1 MDKLVKKKLIKE
13 KKKKSYY
20 GKRVT
25 PMLLLYGL
33 SIVVLGA
40 IVMIVSFSVPF
51 EKAELAATISG
62 IIAIA
67 LFLAI
72 SLSVGFIFTPLLK
85 KKQARLDF
93 ARCDFTPYISC
104 DESEIFTC
112 EYHMCRYT
120 MDASP
125 FDEETCLNFK
135 NDKEAKEYISQHFA
149 QALISTCLFEN
160 GTEISPFF
168 ISYYAEGED
177 GISVKIDKKTDGET
191 TTLDIYE
198 IHTAEFTEEG
208 LKLGEKVIP
217 YSSLEADVM
226 TGFKDYYTAVRVVIS
241 ILSDPPQYEGH
252 TVITTGYLSFEISS
266 RIAEV
271 IKRFNIK
278 VSNKPVL
285 DYVLNNPL
293 RAFEQTALQLG
304 LRKLK

>member
-1 MDKLVKKKLIKE
+1 MKKLIKE
-13 KKKKSYY
+13 KKKKSYCA
-20 GKRVT
+20 KWAN

-33 SIVVLGA
+33 SLVVLGA
-40 IVMIVSFSVPF
+40 IVMIVTLSVPF
-51 EKAELAATISG
+51 DKAELAATISG

-72 SLSVGFIFTPLLK
+72 SLLINFIFTPLLK

-93 ARCDFTPYISC
+93 ERCDFTPYISC
-104 DESEIFTC
+104 NEREIFNC

-125 FDEETCLNFK
+125 FDEDTSLNFK
-135 NDKEAKEYISQHFA
+135 NDTEAKEYISQHFA
-149 QALISTCLFEN
+149 QTLINTYLFEN
-160 GTEISPFF
+160 GMEKSPFF
-168 ISYYAEGED
+168 IGYYLDGED
-177 GISVKIDKKTDGET
+177 GISVRIEKKTDGEI

-198 IHTAEFTEEG
+198 IHTAEFREEG

-217 YSSLEADVM
+217 YSQLEADVA
-226 TGFKDYYTAVRVVIS
+226 TGFDKSTDFFVAIRLI
-241 ILSDPPQYEGH
+241 INFEG
-252 TVITTGYLSFEISS
+252 GYLSLQFSS

-278 VSNKPVL
+278 IL
-285 DYVLNNPL
+285 HREAFDYVLNNPL

-304 LRKLK
+304 LKKLK

>member
-1 MDKLVKKKLIKE
+1 MKKLIKE
-13 KKKKSYY
+13 KKKKTYY
-20 GKRVT
+20 AKMVT
-25 PMLLLYGL
+25 PILLLYGL

-40 IVMIVSFSVPF
+40 IVMIVTLPVPF
-51 EKAELAATISG
+51 DKAEHAATISG

-67 LFLAI
+67 LFVAI
-72 SLSVGFIFTPLLK
+72 SLLINFIFTPLLK

-104 DESEIFTC
+104 NESEIFTC

-149 QALISTCLFEN
+149 QELQSTYLFEN
-160 GTEISPFF
+160 GIEKSPFF
-168 ISYYAEGED
+168 IGYYFEADD
-177 GISVKIDKKTDGET
+177 GIAVRIEKKTDGEI

-217 YSSLEADVM
+217 YDQLGADVA
-226 TGFKDYYTAVRVVIS
+226 TGFDKTTDFFVTIRLLIG
-241 ILSDPPQYEGH
+241 LEG
-252 TVITTGYLSFEISS
+252 GYLSFQFSS

-271 IKRFNIK
+271 VKRFNI
-278 VSNKPVL
+278 NVL
-285 DYVLNNPL
+285 HKEAFDYILNNPL

-304 LRKLK
+304 LKKLK

>member
-1 MDKLVKKKLIKE
+1 
-13 KKKKSYY
+13 
-20 GKRVT
+20 
-25 PMLLLYGL
+25 MLLLYGL
-33 SIVVLGA
+33 SIVVLCA
-40 IVMIVSFSVPF
+40 IVMIVTFSVPF
-51 EKAELAATISG
+51 DKVELGATISG

-72 SLSVGFIFTPLLK
+72 SLLVVFIFTPLLK
-85 KKQARLDF
+85 KKQARKDF

-125 FDEETCLNFK
+125 FDEDTILNFK
-135 NDKEAKEYISQHFA
+135 NDTEAREYISQHFA
-149 QALISTCLFEN
+149 QPLISTYLFEN
-160 GTEISPFF
+160 GMEKSPFF
-168 ISYYAEGED
+168 IGHYFKDED
-177 GISVKIDKKTDGET
+177 GISVRIDKKTDGDI

-198 IHTAEFTEEG
+198 IHTAEFTKEG

-217 YSSLEADVM
+217 YNLLEAEVA
-226 TGFKDYYTAVRVVIS
+226 TGFDKTTDFFVAIRLI
-241 ILSDPPQYEGH
+241 IGFEG
-252 TVITTGYLSFEISS
+252 GYLSFQFST
-266 RIAEV
+266 RIAEI
-271 IKRFNIK
+271 IKRFDIK
-278 VSNKPVL
+278 VIHKDAF